1 MCEADAVQ
9 LVLAV
14 GARLPRIFTG
24 LLVGAA
30 LGIAGCLTRT
40 LAGNRL
46 ATPDMVGVN
55 EGAAAVGSPPA
66 WSATGGWARSEPWP
80 PPSSSSC
87 EREER
92 GAPDTGCW

>member
-30 LGIAGCLTRT
+30 LGIAGCLTQT

-46 ATPDMVGVN
+46 ATPDLVGV
-55 EGAAAVGSPPA
+55 
-66 WSATGGWARSEPWP
+66 
-80 PPSSSSC
+80 
-87 EREER
+87 
-92 GAPDTGCW
+92 D